1 MLYIVDFG
9 PSSHIL
15 NDVYTR
21 TAHRQAQDWQHNRH
35 CQLNLALKKC
45 NKRARM
51 NNEGEFRLVFRNKE
65 LTL

>member
-1 MLYIVDFG
+1 MLHTVDCG

-21 TAHRQAQDWQHNRH
+21 TAQRQAQDWQHNRY
-35 CQLNLALKKC
+35 CQLNLGLKKC

-51 NNEGEFRLVFRNKE
+51 NEGEFSLEFRNKE